1 MTVFAQ
7 NLTVFIPNTIVFDP
21 DMTVFASLAPNTKKL
36 LK

>member
-36 LK
+36 FK